1 MHKFR
6 GIKTSTPARAVALW
20 AARSSWG
27 RLESLQIHQMLP
39 LWFFWTL
46 LPNFFFSVFLLSLP
60 PPPPVPLHHHSLW
73 QLPRQQTQT
82 RPQQDRAALPVRLAA
97 TAVFSA
103 ATKTSTVAG
112 KILEPRPQTR
122 RQPMKTCRGCL
133 ALRRFSVFLSTWG
146 WLLKMRHKCGVFIHF
161 DKCLDVR
168 GGGFM
173 SSGFS
178 LHLFSQCYH
187 VFLTLTCYSW
197 LFKSLKC
204 IRFQIWTQFN

>member
-46 LPNFFFSVFLLSLP
+46 LPNFFFLFFCSPCRHLRPCLFTITVSDSCHGNRHKQDPNRQSSVARPSGCHRCFLCSNKD
-60 PPPPVPLHHHSLW
+60 VHC
-73 QLPRQQTQT
+73 R
-82 RPQQDRAALPVRLAA
+82 R
-97 TAVFSA
+97 
-103 ATKTSTVAG
+103 K
-112 KILEPRPQTR
+112 KNLEPRPQTR